1 MYDTVI
7 FNGTLVDGTK
17 VLPYKKN
24 IGLKNGKI
32 AMITEEK
39 ISGKETIDA
48 TNQWV
53 SPGFIDIHSHG
64 DLMPFLDEP
73 YGSSRVIQG
82 ITTEV
87 VGQCGISPWPYGGQD
102 KEGWKAYISPL
113 LGDIHKP
120 WDFSSL
126 SSYMALIENRMKHHM
141 LFLIGHGA
149 LRCYVAGFEDR
160 PLKDEELKAMGDLY
174 EQSLKSGAFGLSLGL
189 SYLPGVFSNEK
200 ELYYL
205 ADITKKYNG
214 VIMAHIKSHGLDM
227 LEAIDNFVRIGEKT
241 GAKIHIS
248 HCRSYSNRNF
258 GISPEEIL
266 AKVNS
271 ERKRGV
277 SITIDQHP
285 YTAGSTFL
293 NQLIPPMYRE
303 GGTEGLLKVLEN
315 EGLSKKCRE
324 KIKNP
329 NYRVE
334 GWDNFVQCVGWE
346 NIFPMVL
353 QNPENRHYMGKSI
366 EACGAAEGIFPFEVL
381 RKILVSE
388 KGKGSMVVK
397 EMFAEEDIGKL
408 LLDEETYIG
417 SDGLPSGDAHPRL
430 YGSFPK
436 VLGLYGREKKL
447 LPIEDIIY
455 KMTYGPAKLLNI
467 HHQKGLI
474 KEGMDGDLVVF
485 DYHTIMDVEDY
496 VDSAKKPLGIE
507 VVLVNGKTA
516 YKNQEVKHDN
526 LKGEVLKNKKIQ

>member
-1 MYDTVI
+1 
-7 FNGTLVDGTK
+7 
-17 VLPYKKN
+17 
-24 IGLKNGKI
+24 
-32 AMITEEK
+32 
-39 ISGKETIDA
+39 
-48 TNQWV
+48 
-53 SPGFIDIHSHG
+53 
-64 DLMPFLDEP
+64 
-73 YGSSRVIQG
+73 
-82 ITTEV
+82 
-87 VGQCGISPWPYGGQD
+87 
-102 KEGWKAYISPL
+102 
-113 LGDIHKP
+113 
-120 WDFSSL
+120 
-126 SSYMALIENRMKHHM
+126 M

-149 LRCYVAGFEDR
+149 LRCNVAGFEDR
-160 PLKDEELKAMGDLY
+160 PLTEVELKNMGELY
-174 EQSLKSGAFGLSLGL
+174 EQSLKEGAFGLSLGL

-205 ADITKKYNG
+205 AAITKKYDG

-227 LEAIDNFVRIGEKT
+227 LEAIESFVSIGEKT

-271 ERKRGV
+271 ERRRGIA
-277 SITIDQHP
+277 ITIDQHP

-293 NQLIPPMYRE
+293 NQFIPPMFRE

-315 EGLSKKCRE
+315 NSLCIECRE
-324 KIKNP
+324 KIENP
-329 NYRVE
+329 DYRVT
-334 GWDNFVQCVGWE
+334 GWDNFVQCVGWK

-353 QNPENRHYMGKSI
+353 HAPENKKYMGKSI
-366 EACGAAEGIFPFEVL
+366 QEYADFEGVLPFEIL
-381 RKILVSE
+381 RKILVRE

-397 EMFAEEDIGKL
+397 EMFAEEDISKL

-467 HHQKGLI
+467 HNQKGLI
-474 KEGMDGDLVVF
+474 KEGLDGDLVVF
-485 DYHTIMDVEDY
+485 DYNTIMDIEDY
-496 VDSAKKPLGIE
+496 VESAQKPLGIE
-507 VVLVNGKTA
+507 LVLINGQIA
-516 YKNQEVKHDN
+516 YKNQEVQHDN
-526 LKGEVLKNKKIQ
+526 PRGKVLKNKKLQ